1 MTRES
6 AAEAREIAPNDSN
19 KTPELLEAQLQE
31 LWSDGT
37 GFWNWVASTDSKSL
51 AKRYI
56 ITCILMLV
64 AGGVNA
70 LIMRTQLARPD
81 GTIVGPDK
89 YNQLFSVH
97 GTTMMFLFAVPVMT
111 AMGLYFVPLMI
122 GARTV
127 PFPRLNNFGYWCF
140 FTACVLLWVS
150 MLVNAAPD
158 AGWFAYVPLS
168 GPQFSPGKR
177 IDIYAQTVTFT
188 EIAALVAATQII
200 VATFRM
206 RAPGMSLNRIPL
218 FVWAQLVMSFM
229 IVFAMPAVALG
240 SLMLA
245 MDRSVTTHF
254 FNAAE
259 GGDPLL
265 WQHLFWFFGHP
276 EVYIIFIPAL
286 GMITPIIETFCRRK
300 VVGYTAMVV
309 SMVGTGFVAF
319 ALWVHHMFATPGHQM
334 GMSFFT
340 VASMLVS
347 IPTGVQIFCW
357 IATIWTGRP
366 VLRTPMLFMLG
377 FFVTFVIGGV
387 TGVMVASV
395 PFDRQAHDTY
405 FVVAHLHYV
414 LIGGAVMPLL
424 GAFYYWYP
432 KVMGR
437 MLNEKM
443 GKLNFWLFFIG
454 VNTTFFPMH
463 QLGLDGMTRRI
474 YTYPESAGW
483 GTLNLISTI
492 GAYMIAAS
500 VALFAVNA
508 VISWRR
514 GEVAGD
520 NPWDAPGLEWS
531 MPSPPPEYT
540 FRYIPVVHSRS
551 PLWEPGPEPRIV
563 TGMHTDRREKLIT
576 SLLDAKPLYR
586 QGSPNKSLWPAGMAV
601 CMAVLF
607 IGSIFSPFAVL
618 GGFGLAVIAG
628 AGWARVRPSDEHPD
642 LVERGDGTLEVWNA
656 Q

>member
-1 MTRES
+1 VKRAVS
-6 AAEAREIAPNDSN
+6 IPHGDVAPNDTD
-19 KTPELLEAQLQE
+19 TPDVEAKLRR
-31 LWSDGT
+31 LWSDGE
-37 GFWNWVASTDSKSL
+37 GFWNWVATTDHHSL

-56 ITCILMLV
+56 VTTILMLV
-64 AGGVNA
+64 AGGINA

-81 GTIVGPDK
+81 ATLVGPDR

-111 AMGLYFVPLMI
+111 AMGLYFVPMML
-122 GARTV
+122 GARSV

-140 FTACVLLWVS
+140 FTACVLLWTS

-177 IDIYAQTVTFT
+177 MDVYAQTVTFT
-188 EIAALVAATQII
+188 EIAALVGATQII
-200 VATFRM
+200 VCTFRM
-206 RAPGMSLNRIPL
+206 RAPGMSVNRIPL

-229 IVFAMPAVALG
+229 VVFAMPAVALA

-286 GMITPIIETFCRRK
+286 GMITPVLETFCRRK
-300 VVGYTAMVV
+300 VVGYTAIAAA
-309 SMVGTGFVAF
+309 MVGTGFVAF

-366 VLRTPMLFMLG
+366 RMTTPMLFMVG

-437 MLNEKM
+437 MLSEKM

-463 QLGLDGMTRRI
+463 QLGLDGMPRRI
-474 YTYPESAGW
+474 YTYPASAGW
-483 GTLNLISTI
+483 GTLNLIATI

-500 VALFAVNA
+500 VALFAINA
-508 VISWRR
+508 VASWKR
-514 GEVAGD
+514 GEPAGP

-531 MPSPPPEYT
+531 TASPPAPHSWVHP
-540 FRYIPVVHSRS
+540 PVVHGRA
-551 PLWEPGPEPRIV
+551 PLWEPGEPSVV
-563 TGMHTDRREKLIT
+563 TGLHTDRREKLVT
-576 SLLDAKPLYR
+576 SLLDARPLYR
-586 QGSPNKSLWPAGMAV
+586 QTSPDKSIFPFLMAG
-601 CMAVLF
+601 CMAVVF
-607 IGSIFSPFAVL
+607 IGSIFSPYAVP
-618 GGFGLAVIAG
+618 GGFALAVPVG
-628 AGWARVRPSDEHPD
+628 VGWARVRGGGEHPE
-642 LVERGDGTLEVWNA
+642 LVEKPNGELEAWSA
-656 Q
+656 

>member
-1 MTRES
+1 MKREVVVPS
-6 AAEAREIAPNDSN
+6 ADVAPNDTN
-19 KTPELLEAQLQE
+19 TPNLEAKLDE
-31 LWSDGT
+31 VWSDAK
-37 GFWNWVASTDSKSL
+37 GFWGWFTTVDPKSI

-56 ITCILMLV
+56 ITTVLMLV
-64 AGGVNA
+64 AGGINA
-70 LIMRTQLARPD
+70 LIMRAQLAQPD

-89 YNQLFSVH
+89 YNQLFTVH

-111 AMGLYFVPLMI
+111 AMGLYFVPLMV
-122 GARTV
+122 GARSV
-127 PFPRLNNFGYWCF
+127 PFPRLNAFGYWTF
-140 FTACVLLWVS
+140 LIGCVLLWVS

-158 AGWFAYVPLS
+158 AGWFSYVPLA
-168 GPQFSPGKR
+168 GPQYSPGKR

-188 EIAALVAATQII
+188 EIAGLVAATQII
-200 VATFRM
+200 ICVFRM
-206 RAPGMSLNRIPL
+206 RAPGMTLNRLPL

-229 IVFAMPAVALG
+229 IIFAMPAVALA

-254 FNAAE
+254 FNVAE

-286 GMITPIIETFCRRK
+286 GMITPIVETFCRRK
-300 VVGYTAMVV
+300 VVGYTAMTVA
-309 SMVGTGFVAF
+309 MIGTGFVAF

-366 VLRTPMLFMLG
+366 RFTTPMLFIMG

-424 GAFYYWYP
+424 GAFYYWFP
-432 KVMGR
+432 KVTGR
-437 MLNEKM
+437 MLSERV

-483 GTLNLISTI
+483 ASLNLISTI
-492 GAYMIAAS
+492 GSFMVAAS

-514 GEVAGD
+514 GERAGP
-520 NPWDAPGLEWS
+520 NPWDAPGLEWATLS
-531 MPSPPPEYT
+531 PVPSYT
-540 FRYIPVVHSRS
+540 FLRIPVVHSRS
-551 PLWEPGPEPRIV
+551 PLWEPGEPKFV
-563 TGMHTDRREKLIT
+563 TGMHTDRKENLIT
-576 SLLDAKPLYR
+576 TLLDAKPLYR
-586 QGSPNKSLWPAGMAV
+586 QDAPSHTITPLLMAG
-601 CMAVLF
+601 CMGVLF
-607 IGSIFSPFAVL
+607 IGSIFSPYAVV
-618 GGFGLAVIAG
+618 GGFALAVGAG
-628 AGWARVRPSDEHPD
+628 AIWGRVHKGDIQPE
-642 LVERGDGTLEVWNA
+642 LVEKTNGEVEAWTA
-656 Q
+656 

>member
-1 MTRES
+1 MTRDITV
-6 AAEAREIAPNDSN
+6 AAEDVAPNDTN
-19 KTPELLEAQLQE
+19 TPDLEAKLHE
-31 LWSDGT
+31 VWSDGK
-37 GFWNWVASTDSKSL
+37 GFWSWVATTDHHSL
-51 AKRYI
+51 AKRYV
-56 ITCILMLV
+56 ITAILMLV
-64 AGGVNA
+64 AGGINA

-81 GTIVGPDK
+81 GTLVGPDK
-89 YNQLFSVH
+89 YNQLFTVH

-111 AMGLYFVPLMI
+111 AMGLYFVPTMV

-127 PFPRLNNFGYWCF
+127 PFPRLNNFGYWCY
-140 FTACVLLWVS
+140 FTACVLLWAS
-150 MLVNAAPD
+150 ILVNAGPD

-168 GPQFSPGKR
+168 GPGFSPGKR
-177 IDIYAQTVTFT
+177 IDVYAQTVTFT

-200 VATFRM
+200 VCTFRM
-206 RAPGMSLNRIPL
+206 RAPGMTLNRLPL

-229 IVFAMPAVALG
+229 IVFAMPAVALA

-245 MDRSVTTHF
+245 MDRGVTTHF
-254 FNAAE
+254 FNVAE

-286 GMITPIIETFCRRK
+286 GMITPIVETFCRRK
-300 VVGYTAMVV
+300 VVGYTAMVI

-357 IATIWTGRP
+357 IATIWVSRP
-366 VLRTPMLFMLG
+366 RLTTPMLFIVG

-395 PFDRQAHDTY
+395 PFDRQVHDTY

-437 MLNEKM
+437 MLSETL
-443 GKLNFWLFFIG
+443 GKLTFWLFFIG

-463 QLGLDGMTRRI
+463 ALGLDGMTRRI
-474 YTYPESAGW
+474 YTYPEAAGW
-483 GTLNLISTI
+483 GTLNLISTV
-492 GAYMIAAS
+492 GAYMIALS

-508 VISWRR
+508 VISLRR
-514 GEVAGD
+514 GKPAGP

-531 MPSPPPEYT
+531 MPSPPPPYSWVHP
-540 FRYIPVVHSRS
+540 PVVHGRA
-551 PLWEPGPEPRIV
+551 PLWEPGVPAVV
-563 TGMHTDRREKLIT
+563 TGLHTDRREKLVT
-576 SLLDAKPLYR
+576 TLLDARPLYR
-586 QGSPNKSLWPAGMAV
+586 QHSPNKSIWPFMMAG

-607 IGSIFSPFAVL
+607 IGSMFSPYAVL
-618 GGFGLAVIAG
+618 GGFGLAVFAG
-628 AGWARVRPSDEHPD
+628 AGWARVRETDENPE
-642 LVERGDGTLEVWNA
+642 LVQRPTGELVVWEA
-656 Q
+656 

>member
-1 MTRES
+1 MTEDV
-6 AAEAREIAPNDSN
+6 APNDSCAA
-19 KTPELLEAQLQE
+19 PEVVEAQLRN
-31 LWSDGT
+31 LWSDGK
-37 GFWNWVASTDSKSL
+37 GFWNWVATTDHHSL

-64 AGGVNA
+64 AGGINA

-81 GTIVGPDK
+81 ATIVGPDR
-89 YNQLFSVH
+89 YNQLFTVH

-111 AMGLYFVPLMI
+111 AMGLYFVPGMV

-127 PFPRLNNFGYWCF
+127 PFPRLNNFGYWTYITGC
-140 FTACVLLWVS
+140 ALLWIA
-150 MLVNAAPD
+150 MIVNAGPD
-158 AGWFAYVPLS
+158 AGWFGYVPLS

-177 IDIYAQTVTFT
+177 IDIYAQTITFT
-188 EIAALVAATQII
+188 EIAGLIAATQII
-200 VATFRM
+200 VCTFRM
-206 RAPGMSLNRIPL
+206 RAPGMTINRLPL

-229 IVFAMPAVALG
+229 IVFAMPAVALA

-245 MDRSVTTHF
+245 IDRGVTTHF
-254 FNAAE
+254 FNVAE

-286 GMITPIIETFCRRK
+286 GMITPIVETFCRRK

-366 VLRTPMLFMLG
+366 RFTTPMLFVLG
-377 FFVTFVIGGV
+377 FFVTFVIGGM

-432 KVMGR
+432 KITGR
-437 MLNEKM
+437 LMSETM
-443 GKLNFWLFFIG
+443 GKVTFWLFFVG

-463 QLGLDGMTRRI
+463 FLGLDGMTRRV
-474 YTYPESAGW
+474 YTYPAVAGW
-483 GTLNLISTI
+483 GGLNLTATI
-492 GAYMIAAS
+492 GAYVIAVS
-500 VALFAVNA
+500 VILFAVN
-508 VISWRR
+508 VVKSYWW
-514 GEVAGD
+514 GEVAGP

-531 MPSPPPEYT
+531 TASPPAPYSWVHP
-540 FRYIPVVHSRS
+540 PVVHGRS
-551 PLWEPGPEPRIV
+551 PLWEPGSPSVV
-563 TGMHTDRREKLIT
+563 TGLHTDRRETLIT
-576 SLLDAKPLYR
+576 TLLDARPLYR
-586 QGSPNKSLWPAGMAV
+586 QHSPDKSIFPFIMAV
-601 CMAVLF
+601 SMAVLF
-607 IGSIFSPFAVL
+607 IGSIFSPYFVL
-618 GGFGLAVIAG
+618 WGFGIAVVAG
-628 AGWARVRPSDEHPD
+628 AGWGRVRKHDENPEI
-642 LVERGDGTLEVWNA
+642 VELPNGEVQSWSA
-656 Q
+656 

>member
-1 MTRES
+1 MTVHEMPQ
-6 AAEAREIAPNDSN
+6 ADVDIAPNDSGVE
-19 KTPELLEAQLQE
+19 PGALEATLRE
-31 LWSDGT
+31 LWSDGR
-37 GFWNWVASTDSKSL
+37 GFFNWVGSTDSKSI

-56 ITCILMLV
+56 VTTILMLV
-64 AGGVNA
+64 AGGINA
-70 LIMRTQLARPD
+70 LIMRTQLARPG

-89 YNQLFSVH
+89 YNQLFTVH

-127 PFPRLNNFGYWCF
+127 PFPRLNNFGYW
-140 FTACVLLWVS
+140 TYVVGCVLLWFT
-150 MLVNAAPD
+150 MIVNAAPD
-158 AGWFAYVPLS
+158 AGWFSYVPLA

-177 IDIYAQTVTFT
+177 VDFYAQTVTFT
-188 EIAALVAATQII
+188 EIAGLVAAVQII
-200 VATFRM
+200 IATFRM
-206 RAPGMSLNRIPL
+206 RAPGMTLNRIPL
-218 FVWAQLVMSFM
+218 FVWAQLVMAFM

-245 MDRSVTTHF
+245 MDRGVTTHF
-254 FNAAE
+254 FNVAE

-286 GMITPIIETFCRRK
+286 GMITPIVETFCRRK

-309 SMVGTGFVAF
+309 SMIGTGFVAF

-366 VLRTPMLFMLG
+366 KLQTPMLFILG

-395 PFDRQAHDTY
+395 PFDREVHDTY

-432 KVMGR
+432 KVIGR
-437 MLNEKM
+437 MLNETM
-443 GKLNFWLFFIG
+443 GKVNFWLFFIG
-454 VNTTFFPMH
+454 VNVTFFPMH
-463 QLGLDGMTRRI
+463 QLGLEGMPRRI
-474 YTYPESAGW
+474 YTYPASTGW
-483 GTLNLISTI
+483 ATLNFISTI
-492 GAYMIAAS
+492 GAYMVAAS

-508 VISWRR
+508 VLSWKK
-514 GEVAGD
+514 GKLAGP
-520 NPWDAPGLEWS
+520 NPWDAPGLEWG
-531 MPSPPPEYT
+531 MPSPPPPYT
-540 FRYIPVVHSRS
+540 FLLQPVVHGRS
-551 PLWEPGPEPRIV
+551 PLWEPGEPSVV
-563 TGMHTDRREKLIT
+563 TGLHTDRREKLIT
-576 SLLDAKPLYR
+576 TVLDATPQYR
-586 QGSPNKSLWPAGMAV
+586 QDSPEGSIWPFAMAM

-607 IGSIFSPFAVL
+607 IGSIFSPYFVL
-618 GGFGLAVIAG
+618 GGLGLAVIAG
-628 AGWARVRPSDEHPD
+628 AGWARVGPADRHPE
-642 LVERGDGTLEVWNA
+642 LILRKTGEVETWNA
-656 Q
+656 

>member
-1 MTRES
+1 MKRETAVPS
-6 AAEAREIAPNDSN
+6 EDVAPNDTN
-19 KTPELLEAQLQE
+19 TPDLERQLHKV
-31 LWSDGT
+31 WHDGD
-37 GFWNWVASTDSKSL
+37 GFWHWVASSDHHSL

-56 ITCILMLV
+56 ITTILMLV
-64 AGGVNA
+64 AGGINA
-70 LIMRTQLARPD
+70 LIMRTQLATPD
-81 GTIVGPDK
+81 AHIVGPDK

-111 AMGLYFVPLMI
+111 AMGLYFVPSMV

-127 PFPRLNNFGYWCF
+127 PFPRLNNFGYWTFAIGCG
-140 FTACVLLWVS
+140 LLWVS

-168 GPQFSPGKR
+168 GPAFSPGKR
-177 IDIYAQTVTFT
+177 MDIYAQTVTFT
-188 EIAALVAATQII
+188 EIAGLVAATQII
-200 VATFRM
+200 VCAFRL
-206 RAPGMSLNRIPL
+206 RAPGMTLNRLPL

-229 IVFAMPAVALG
+229 IVFAMPAVALA

-245 MDRSVTTHF
+245 MDRGVTTHF
-254 FNAAE
+254 FNVAE

-286 GMITPIIETFCRRK
+286 GMITPIVETFCRRK
-300 VVGYTAMVV
+300 VVGYTAMAV
-309 SMVGTGFVAF
+309 SMVATGFVAF

-366 VLRTPMLFMLG
+366 RFTTPMLFIVG

-432 KVMGR
+432 KVTGR
-437 MLNEKM
+437 MLSEKM
-443 GKLNFWLFFIG
+443 GKINFWLFFTG
-454 VNTTFFPMH
+454 VNVTFFPMH
-463 QLGLDGMTRRI
+463 MLGLDGMTRRI

-483 GTLNLISTI
+483 GTLNFISTV
-492 GAYMIAAS
+492 GAYMVAAS

-508 VISWRR
+508 VVSWFK
-514 GEVAGD
+514 GETAGS
-520 NPWDAPGLEWS
+520 NPWDAPGLEWA
-531 MPSPPPEYT
+531 MPSPPPSYS
-540 FRYIPVVHSRS
+540 FLHQPVVHSRA
-551 PLWEPGPEPRIV
+551 PLWEPGEPSIV
-563 TGMHTDRREKLIT
+563 TGLHTDRREKLVT

-586 QGSPNKSLWPAGMAV
+586 QDSPHDSIWPFWMAV
-601 CMAVLF
+601 SMGVLF
-607 IGSIFSPFAVL
+607 IGSIFSPYFVL
-618 GGFGLAVIAG
+618 AGFGLATVAG
-628 AGWARVRPSDEHPD
+628 VGWSRVHSDDYHPE
-642 LVERGDGTLEVWNA
+642 LVERVNGEVEAWNA
-656 Q
+656 